1 MLLEE
6 DPFVGDPVPR
16 GKDKD
21 FSLIHYFAMKMFVE
35 IKFDLFHLLDL
46 WKW

>member
-6 DPFVGDPVPR
+6 DPFVGEPAPR

-21 FSLIHYFAMKMFVE
+21 FSLIHYFAMEMFVDM
-35 IKFDLFHLLDL
+35 KFNLFLLLDL
-46 WKW
+46 